1 MPASPTCACGT
12 RDVAA
17 LRDAYRV
24 IRYDTRGYGRTE
36 TDAVEFSNRAD
47 IAALLDHLGEES
59 AHVVGFSRAGQ
70 IALDFAL
77 EYPDRVRSLVVGAGG
92 IGGYESPD
100 EAPAETFEAAEKL
113 WEAKDWAALSEWE
126 AAYWADGPGQ
136 PADRVPEVR
145 AKVHDWVL
153 TNYLAEKEEGKP
165 QVLDPPAAGRLGEL
179 KAPLLVIIGTF
190 DDPGTQESMRHLAE
204 ARSAR
209 TARGLRGRRAHA
221 QPRAAGALRRAA
233 PRVPRRGFCPGPVE
247 SRGERDRRHPARRP
261 PPLAR
266 VASVSRLRPSCRSE
280 ARPTADPAPGCS
292 FPEHGAPVGLISGG
306 CLEEEAARLARE
318 ALTLDAPVLVTVDHS
333 AEGDELWGLGLGCRG
348 VIDLLAEPP
357 DMAAETL
364 AALAAAR
371 DGTATYLLTG
381 LDGERRR
388 LSAHEA
394 DALGE
399 RAVLAVAH
407 GRPMVLGD
415 AVLDPI
421 LPPLH
426 LVICGAGPDAGPL
439 AEAGVAPGLAGQ
451 RRRSA
456 QVVPAAGALS
466 RRHAPRRRAGLGR
479 RCRRRRRVDGS
490 RRS

>member
-1 MPASPTCACGT
+1 MSSESGFLETNGARLYYEVEGSGEPVVLIHAGVANL
-12 RDVAA
+12 RMWDADVAA

-59 AHVVGFSRAGQ
+59 AHVVGFSRAGS

-92 IGGYESPD
+92 ISGYESPD

-204 ARSAR
+204 A
-209 TARGLRGRRAHA
+209 
-221 QPRAAGALRRAA
+221 
-233 PRVPRRGFCPGPVE
+233 VP
-247 SRGERDRRHPARRP
+247 H
-261 PPLAR
+261 
-266 VASVSRLRPSCRSE
+266 
-280 ARPTADPAPGCS
+280 
-292 FPEHGAPVGLISGG
+292 
-306 CLEEEAARLARE
+306 ARLEVFEGVAHMLNLEQPERFDALLRE
-318 ALTLDAPVLVTVDHS
+318 F
-333 AEGDELWGLGLGCRG
+333 
-348 VIDLLAEPP
+348 
-357 DMAAETL
+357 
-364 AALAAAR
+364 
-371 DGTATYLLTG
+371 
-381 LDGERRR
+381 LDGV
-388 LSAHEA
+388 SA
-394 DALGE
+394 
-399 RAVLAVAH
+399 
-407 GRPMVLGD
+407 
-415 AVLDPI
+415 
-421 LPPLH
+421 
-426 LVICGAGPDAGPL
+426 PD
-439 AEAGVAPGLAGQ
+439 
-451 RRRSA
+451 R
-456 QVVPAAGALS
+456 
-466 RRHAPRRRAGLGR
+466 
-479 RCRRRRRVDGS
+479 
-490 RRS
+490 